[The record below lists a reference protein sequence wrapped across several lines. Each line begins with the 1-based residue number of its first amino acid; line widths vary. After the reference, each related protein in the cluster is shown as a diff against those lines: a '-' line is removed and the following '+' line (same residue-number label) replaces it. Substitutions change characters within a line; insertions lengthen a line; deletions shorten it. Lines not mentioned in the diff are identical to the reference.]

1 MPDLATRADLELLLR
16 DFYDRAFADP
26 LLGHVFVEVVH
37 MDLEHHLPVITGF
50 WQKVL
55 FNVGTYNGRP
65 MHVHQRIH
73 QLTPLTDAHFTRWLE
88 LWRDA
93 LDAHFAGPVT
103 EQAAAHATRIAA
115 AFAKNLQRGVPE
127 RPGLPLLT

>member
-1 MPDLATRADLELLLR
+1 MPDIATRADLEMLLR
-16 DFYDRAFADP
+16 DFYGRAFVDP
-26 LLGHVFVEVVH
+26 LLGHVFVDVVQ
-37 MDLEHHLPVITGF
+37 MDLERHLPVIVGF

-65 MHVHQRIH
+65 MHVHQRLH
-73 QLTPLTDAHFTRWLE
+73 QAVPLTDAHFTRWVA
-88 LWRDA
+88 LWRNA

-115 AFAKNLQRGVPE
+115 AFAKKLPAALPE
-127 RPGLPLLT
+127 RRGLPLLT